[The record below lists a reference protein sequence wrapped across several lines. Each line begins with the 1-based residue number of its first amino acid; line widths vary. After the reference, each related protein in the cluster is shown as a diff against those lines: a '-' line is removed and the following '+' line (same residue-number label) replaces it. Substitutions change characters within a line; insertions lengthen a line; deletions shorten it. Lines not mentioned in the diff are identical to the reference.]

1 MTDLL
6 SRPPHVDPADR
17 GGRPRP
23 GRWRSLAVSAWSGLR
38 GTGEERTLTGAAAL
52 AALGA
57 AGAGLLACMGVAV
70 VGWYLA
76 DAGSHG
82 STTDALRVGA
92 DVWLLGHGARLTIGG
107 APFGIVPLALPV
119 ALAWLLHRLAHR
131 AATTARPTRDDR
143 AVVQAATVLTG
154 LYLVVTVVVCV
165 LAGDAAV
172 TPSLGRA
179 IVGSLVLAGAA
190 GTLGLAR
197 GTGRLGS
204 WVERVPGWVRAV
216 GHGAAAACGALLA
229 AAAVLVLVMFV
240 LGLNEASAVLSG
252 LRLSTGDYL
261 AYGLATLLLLP
272 NAVLLAAAYVV
283 GPGFAVGVG
292 TVVSPGVVT
301 LGPVPA
307 FPLLAGLPAAGPT
320 PAWAMGFLAVPVLAA
335 AWGAA
340 RAQRAYAVDA
350 YDSAA
355 LRGFGSGLLGALL
368 LTALVGLAGGPLGT
382 GRMAEIGAP
391 VLAVGAAAVASMALA
406 GLVAGLGVA
415 WWQRRR

>member
-17 GGRPRP
+17 GGRSRH
-23 GRWRSLAVSAWSGLR
+23 GRLRTLATAAWTGLR
-38 GTGEERTLTGAAAL
+38 GTGEERTLSGAAAL

-57 AGAGLLACMGVAV
+57 VGAGLGACMVVAL
-70 VGWYLA
+70 VGWFAA
-76 DAGSHG
+76 DAGAHG

-92 DVWLLGHGARLTIGG
+92 DVWLLGHGARLSIGG

-119 ALAWLLHRLAHR
+119 ALAWLLHRLARR

-143 AVVQAATVLTG
+143 TVLQAATVLTG
-154 LYLVVTVVVCV
+154 LYLVATVVVCV
-165 LAGDAAV
+165 LAGNEAV
-172 TPSLGRA
+172 TPGLGRA
-179 IVGSLVLAGAA
+179 ILGSLVLSGLA

-197 GTGRLGS
+197 GSGRLQA
-204 WVERVPGWVRAV
+204 WLDRVPGWVRAV
-216 GHGAAAACGALLA
+216 AHGAAASCAGVLA
-229 AAAVLVLVMFV
+229 AAAALTLVMVV
-240 LGLNEASAVLSG
+240 LGLNEAVAVLSG
-252 LRLSTGDYL
+252 LRLGTGDYL
-261 AYGLATLLLLP
+261 AYGVATLLLLP
-272 NAVLLAAAYVV
+272 NAVLLAAAYLV
-283 GPGFAVGVG
+283 GPGFAVGTG
-292 TVVSPGVVT
+292 TIVSPGVVT

-320 PAWAMGFLAVPVLAA
+320 PAWTMALLAVPVLAA
-335 AWGAA
+335 AWGAG
-340 RAQRAYAVDA
+340 RAQRAYAVSA
-350 YDSAA
+350 WDSAA

-382 GRMAEIGAP
+382 GRMADVGAS
-391 VLAVGAAAVASMALA
+391 VMAVGAAAVASMALA